1 MAVNKK
7 RRSRAYE
14 IMKASPQ
21 ERMHLNDGSEKNRRT
36 TAYAIMNQNTRD
48 QKAAEQERLKAL
60 AQQRA
65 EREQKKQKNLNDF
78 SNLAYRAANAGAKT
92 VVYKNF
98 NDKLSEMAMENAY
111 NSKYLDSESS
121 NSSNPMQTNSHNS
134 FARTNDFFKS
144 PYYLEGEYKAKQD
157 LKNLGIDENSEAA
170 KQVKKIYG
178 NNAIVKSHRMQDLMN
193 MSEDEL
199 KDFTPNSKEEAEAY
213 LQRVQEINKEYA
225 IAQSKGTVD
234 ENGMP
239 KRLNESNVDIGG
251 KDTELTMMSI
261 ENAYKYGVEL
271 DDGQIKAYED
281 LKERQENEKF
291 SISSS
296 KNLMK
301 EALDT
306 DYDNYT
312 ESFKEKSVSEKLDD
326 AFADVNSAIGGLGES
341 AWSAITSFAGS
352 VAKPLYEAL
361 NFITVD
367 TFGTGKFAE
376 WAEDV
381 SNYEEKTHN
390 DALEANKEVFSDEA
404 AEYVTMFEEAA
415 AQAIPNVAMAILTG
429 GASGAVTSES
439 LMANATRNISGS
451 TLKNTA
457 LTVVEGIKQY
467 MKNPMFTT
475 TFISEAGEAYEDAI
489 ENGADTLTALCNGF
503 TVGLL
508 NGLIEM
514 GGGLETGETNFLK
527 DALDEGMEEI
537 WQGSVSNLMA
547 KATYAPDMPLVST
560 DGSEAVINVKDFVLS
575 FLGGAVGGAAGG
587 GIVTGMNYAAN
598 PVTSSLQNRVYGDTL
613 KTDTNTLSQYAQIT
627 LENGSKRDVNTA
639 NEIMLAIQN
648 GTLDEVSSIKV
659 GKFAQNAAKLYQNKY
674 IAAIA
679 QDEAGTSIKEKTKS
693 AAEIYNTLQNIYTN
707 PEFILN
713 DTRAVM
719 IRRNKVAAEA
729 LSRSAGLNSTINAQT
744 PVSTVKTIARMVSNG
759 VNVNNGQSVNIDST
773 GRVSNTATPAQIDGN
788 AAQRIKNGNGSL
800 SDYLSVTGKTLD
812 DYRDSWGEVNADTLR
827 REAHEIIDNNGILA
841 DVDNS
846 ALSDISNS
854 RRMLNNIQNGS
865 SQSQNGVEIENIS
878 GMRSISPQNIVEI
891 KDGEITLDNGRTVSA
906 ESAPLTNDAQDL
918 YTASARYKDNA
929 VATAFINGYDGY
941 GGLDVETYTKNFDGV
956 YNVYKAQGGVKLTD
970 EFRDK
975 STEAFKSRMGTKAYN
990 AAKQAGIKARKSNE
1004 RNIEG
1009 KKKSSQK
1016 ATENGSRYSLNPYSQ
1031 KEKDNWKNS
1040 KKIIVYENQEMFSDF
1055 INNALR
1061 DGNYQKTMYFGK
1073 INKSLSD
1080 KIMASTGI
1088 NLLNYNITLRADEV
1102 RKIIKSHGNE
1112 SIENKRGQRAITKQ
1126 DLLNVLEIMNNYDEA
1141 IEDKGGYQGLRAIN
1155 FVKYSPTKTTV
1166 FAKIRNKSI
1175 DLSIHTMY
1183 SSKKNSNLATVA
1195 DEKSPASTSKTN
1207 SSTVTINSIPQN
1219 KNTVNGSILEK
1230 ISKKGVVTESY
1241 KKEWTL
1247 SAKEKVTESVIKQ
1260 IANEY
1265 AKRGVNVDI
1274 VYDENGHNGQWNPKT
1289 NTVTVNLAANNP
1301 LAAFF
1306 HETSHMVKQYSG
1318 EYWNDISLMCITY
1331 LAKAK
1336 KTSISELA
1344 DIKKKLY
1351 QTENEEFVNEELV
1364 SDAVSLIAQDKQAV
1378 RKLYNSLIENNTPKS
1393 RIQKILDKFKEVL
1406 MRLRTHFI
1414 KLGKSFNT
1422 NVEAVG
1428 MSEISGFSSYV
1439 NKLSEGLSTA
1449 INELEIYGEVGG
1461 DTKYSIKY
1469 DVDNRPYVVIDEDIL
1484 EGVNIKDI
1492 RAVREKVVSTIFD
1505 KFSNGIEV
1513 AGKTIRVSSKTRSE
1527 ITRSKSTEAYIK
1539 RNRDVFLDKM
1549 RATNNLDE
1557 IVWGSRDY
1565 VNEGLKHNRKDSI
1578 DSFGRGKVQ
1587 LDVNG
1592 KEYSADV
1599 IIGHTKNNSLL
1610 FYDIINLTPTK
1621 IKRRTDPLAVYRKN
1635 ESTGTKISSSNNNIS
1650 QNDTIVNNSI
1660 SENGENDTRF
1670 SLKEDVD
1677 KIPGVAYNNTKKL
1690 SEHNEYEDFM
1700 PSGAMG
1706 KEIRNKVIQSFANKN
1721 FGREAA
1727 IVDFYFND
1735 YRMTIS
1741 YVSPTNYKLID
1752 FHEIEDEKRKSI
1764 YAKRNRRTNS
1774 RYSFRQGG
1782 DGARYARND
1791 DMLSRNGGTAE
1802 ENAGVSQSQSERN
1815 GRGYSGR
1822 EDVHN
1827 GQTETSEAE
1836 ALIKKYSLMEDVD
1849 IKAAQAAIKANQ
1861 ELEKQVKLA
1870 GKLFKEAGT
1879 VLDYK
1884 SVQKISNEL
1893 LRKYRFS
1900 GDTDMRNYITEKLY
1914 AFYTYAT
1921 SEDADDGSAYAYA
1934 REIGEDIEKVNGVDI
1949 ESSEFGE
1956 EMSDII
1962 ALDISSKYTET
1973 AILKSPEEYTKETDR
1988 LRESLRQEKAKTNK
2002 NDETILKLT
2011 RDLKT
2016 AVSNFHSAVETK
2028 QKYKS
2033 EVYELKRKLVQTEN
2047 KLAKQKQSY
2056 EKKIAKLRS
2065 NKSKKKANAV
2075 EQLRPPQKKFRNL
2088 ETIQL
2093 VAEHGAY
2100 EQNEESSRDIFVPK
2114 KDKQGKVISKSVK
2127 TVVESDYVSD
2137 SAVSAINHAMLEG
2150 AMSHEVKTNKSAQKA
2165 ADRIFERQGYE
2176 GAYNEFVSRIEL
2188 SKEFANNG
2196 PDMVALGARLLQEAK
2211 ERGDDTAAADIT
2223 ANLAVY
2229 ALLGGRVTQSYNM
2242 IKACS
2247 ATGQALFFE
2256 RFVKNR
2262 NIANEK
2268 EWATKWSVNAKEKY
2282 LGKTS
2287 EFKPL
2292 VLNEDLMKK
2301 LVVATEQEDID
2312 NISTAI
2318 MLDIAD
2324 QVPSTAGEKIQAWR
2338 YFSMLFNPTTHIRN
2352 VTGNAVFATVRQ
2364 GQNVIKTGL
2373 EQALNK
2379 ATGGKIKL
2387 TTSIVVSKEYRDFA
2401 KADWNASRK
2410 TAMMSGK
2417 FNLENFITQ
2426 NKKLYKHKIFNATIE
2441 KAIKWNS
2448 NMLEKEDG
2456 IFMKL
2461 AYTQALGRYLQA
2473 NNISLEE
2480 NSNVELEAERQR
2492 QLAEARANAF
2502 MEAETATFRNANAI
2516 ATALTQLSNQ
2526 NAAFNLMVNSIMP
2539 FKKTPANIFIQS
2551 MRYSPIGIGMGIK
2564 QIVWDGVKG
2573 QKTAN
2578 EIIDTFA
2585 SGLTGTGIF
2594 LLGMLLRKL
2603 GILQGLFG
2611 DDDILNDEQG
2621 LQENSITICGYTFT
2635 IDWSAPMVV
2644 PLMMGAEWADSFGDF
2659 KIDGKLTDNVW
2670 QLVSQSVD
2678 PLINMTM
2685 LEGVNNILTSIK
2697 YSQDN
2702 AISDIAI
2709 KTGTNFISQFV
2720 PTIGGK
2726 IAQTVSDSRKRT
2738 YIDKDK
2744 SETLQ
2749 TVVQGVQKKTPVWYD
2764 NLQPYLD
2771 AWGQEDKENVASKI
2785 LQNFVLP
2792 GYLQKVESDT
2802 ATDLVL
2808 EVYEQSGHDKTVVPK
2823 TPAKYFTMYELEKVD
2838 GKEKSVK
2845 GEKINLTG
2853 EQYTTL
2859 ARTQGNMSHSLVTA
2873 LADNSTFNNMDI
2885 SQKVAVLDNV
2895 YDFAKYL
2902 GRYAVDNNYSG
2913 TSTEKWCRELVNSK
2927 KKKTEEQII
2936 NTILKRNKE

>member
-1 MAVNKK
+1 M
-7 RRSRAYE
+7 
-14 IMKASPQ
+14 
-21 ERMHLNDGSEKNRRT
+21 
-36 TAYAIMNQNTRD
+36 
-48 QKAAEQERLKAL
+48 
-60 AQQRA
+60 
-65 EREQKKQKNLNDF
+65 
-78 SNLAYRAANAGAKT
+78 
-92 VVYKNF
+92 
-98 NDKLSEMAMENAY
+98 
-111 NSKYLDSESS
+111 
-121 NSSNPMQTNSHNS
+121 
-134 FARTNDFFKS
+134 
-144 PYYLEGEYKAKQD
+144 
-157 LKNLGIDENSEAA
+157 
-170 KQVKKIYG
+170 
-178 NNAIVKSHRMQDLMN
+178 
-193 MSEDEL
+193 
-199 KDFTPNSKEEAEAY
+199 
-213 LQRVQEINKEYA
+213 
-225 IAQSKGTVD
+225 
-234 ENGMP
+234 
-239 KRLNESNVDIGG
+239 
-251 KDTELTMMSI
+251 
-261 ENAYKYGVEL
+261 
-271 DDGQIKAYED
+271 
-281 LKERQENEKF
+281 
-291 SISSS
+291 
-296 KNLMK
+296 
-301 EALDT
+301 
-306 DYDNYT
+306 
-312 ESFKEKSVSEKLDD
+312 
-326 AFADVNSAIGGLGES
+326 
-341 AWSAITSFAGS
+341 
-352 VAKPLYEAL
+352 
-361 NFITVD
+361 
-367 TFGTGKFAE
+367 
-376 WAEDV
+376 
-381 SNYEEKTHN
+381 
-390 DALEANKEVFSDEA
+390 
-404 AEYVTMFEEAA
+404 
-415 AQAIPNVAMAILTG
+415 
-429 GASGAVTSES
+429 
-439 LMANATRNISGS
+439 
-451 TLKNTA
+451 
-457 LTVVEGIKQY
+457 
-467 MKNPMFTT
+467 
-475 TFISEAGEAYEDAI
+475 
-489 ENGADTLTALCNGF
+489 
-503 TVGLL
+503 
-508 NGLIEM
+508 
-514 GGGLETGETNFLK
+514 
-527 DALDEGMEEI
+527 
-537 WQGSVSNLMA
+537 
-547 KATYAPDMPLVST
+547 
-560 DGSEAVINVKDFVLS
+560 
-575 FLGGAVGGAAGG
+575 
-587 GIVTGMNYAAN
+587 
-598 PVTSSLQNRVYGDTL
+598 
-613 KTDTNTLSQYAQIT
+613 
-627 LENGSKRDVNTA
+627 
-639 NEIMLAIQN
+639 
-648 GTLDEVSSIKV
+648 
-659 GKFAQNAAKLYQNKY
+659 
-674 IAAIA
+674 
-679 QDEAGTSIKEKTKS
+679 
-693 AAEIYNTLQNIYTN
+693 
-707 PEFILN
+707 
-713 DTRAVM
+713 
-719 IRRNKVAAEA
+719 
-729 LSRSAGLNSTINAQT
+729 
-744 PVSTVKTIARMVSNG
+744 
-759 VNVNNGQSVNIDST
+759 
-773 GRVSNTATPAQIDGN
+773 
-788 AAQRIKNGNGSL
+788 
-800 SDYLSVTGKTLD
+800 
-812 DYRDSWGEVNADTLR
+812 
-827 REAHEIIDNNGILA
+827 
-841 DVDNS
+841 
-846 ALSDISNS
+846 
-854 RRMLNNIQNGS
+854 
-865 SQSQNGVEIENIS
+865 
-878 GMRSISPQNIVEI
+878 
-891 KDGEITLDNGRTVSA
+891 
-906 ESAPLTNDAQDL
+906 
-918 YTASARYKDNA
+918 
-929 VATAFINGYDGY
+929 
-941 GGLDVETYTKNFDGV
+941 
-956 YNVYKAQGGVKLTD
+956 
-970 EFRDK
+970 
-975 STEAFKSRMGTKAYN
+975 
-990 AAKQAGIKARKSNE
+990 
-1004 RNIEG
+1004 
-1009 KKKSSQK
+1009 
-1016 ATENGSRYSLNPYSQ
+1016 
-1031 KEKDNWKNS
+1031 
-1040 KKIIVYENQEMFSDF
+1040 
-1055 INNALR
+1055 
-1061 DGNYQKTMYFGK
+1061 
-1073 INKSLSD
+1073 
-1080 KIMASTGI
+1080 
-1088 NLLNYNITLRADEV
+1088 
-1102 RKIIKSHGNE
+1102 
-1112 SIENKRGQRAITKQ
+1112 
-1126 DLLNVLEIMNNYDEA
+1126 
-1141 IEDKGGYQGLRAIN
+1141 
-1155 FVKYSPTKTTV
+1155 
-1166 FAKIRNKSI
+1166 
-1175 DLSIHTMY
+1175 
-1183 SSKKNSNLATVA
+1183 
-1195 DEKSPASTSKTN
+1195 
-1207 SSTVTINSIPQN
+1207 
-1219 KNTVNGSILEK
+1219 
-1230 ISKKGVVTESY
+1230 
-1241 KKEWTL
+1241 
-1247 SAKEKVTESVIKQ
+1247 TESVIKQ

-1331 LAKAK
+1331 LAKAN

-1378 RKLYNSLIENNTPKS
+1378 RKLYSQLLESGKPKG
-1393 RIQKILDKFKEVL
+1393 RVQKILDKFKEVL

-1422 NVEAVG
+1422 NIEAVG

-1439 NKLSEGLSTA
+1439 NELSEGLSTA
-1449 INELEIYGEVGG
+1449 INELETYGE
-1461 DTKYSIKY
+1461 
-1469 DVDNRPYVVIDEDIL
+1469 DEK
-1484 EGVNIKDI
+1484 VKFS
-1492 RAVREKVVSTIFD
+1492 VRESEKYTFD
-1505 KFSNGIEV
+1505 TAHNSF
-1513 AGKTIRVSSKTRSE
+1513 T
-1527 ITRSKSTEAYIK
+1527 
-1539 RNRDVFLDKM
+1539 
-1549 RATNNLDE
+1549 
-1557 IVWGSRDY
+1557 DY
-1565 VNEGLKHNRKDSI
+1565 K
-1578 DSFGRGKVQ
+1578 
-1587 LDVNG
+1587 
-1592 KEYSADV
+1592 AD
-1599 IIGHTKNNSLL
+1599 TKNNLKLRNIEIVDNENQLENIISNALDNRQSKNNYCLGAVSDDLL
-1610 FYDIINLTPTK
+1610 TK
-1621 IKRRTDPLAVYRKN
+1621 IKGDIGENIFKNGQYSFIISSDDIRHIQEHFKDTKDIKQAIFRLCDTVNNYDTVKLDKQGNRNLLVFEKSYSDYNYLSVELASKKN
-1635 ESTGTKISSSNNNIS
+1635 RSIDLITFYVTLNNKKRVLLNSSAENNTATRGEYNSSNNSIS
-1650 QNDTIVNNSI
+1650 QNDTVVNDSI
-1660 SENGENDTRF
+1660 SENGENNINKFYTIASNSKYAKVGEYNHFSLSAVKRLIKEGQQFRKKYESYKQFAYSNEYDQYSLLEHQIIGFGFDNPDIDANSLTVKKYLRIGEPQADNLTYLNSYNNAEDKREDGVSVITSGWLKSLKSVFFGSSDEKLASRGVYEIEGIDLSSRGGDDEVLIYPVSWAKKTNIKSRKKLEAAVKYLEESQNSEQDTKF
-1670 SLKEDVD
+1670 SLKEDTTNWKPITPTEETQKVLNRL
-1677 KIPGVAYNNTKKL
+1677 ANN
-1690 SEHNEYEDFM
+1690 EHVSLETIQMLE
-1700 PSGAMG
+1700 
-1706 KEIRNKVIQSFANKN
+1706 EIREAYTRRGDYEPTVNINTPSRQELRQKIQDDVEKLGSARLDENGEWVYDNNIRKEKRIDVVI
-1721 FGREAA
+1721 GLPAA
-1727 IVDFYFND
+1727 GKSSAIADPLSNRYGSRIVDCDIVKERLPEFDNGYGADNVHD
-1735 YRMTIS
+1735 ES
-1741 YVSPTNYKLID
+1741 KLIND
-1752 FHEIEDEKRKSI
+1752 NILDRAMENGENIVLPIVGSGYNKLEQKLQSYKDRGYNVHLHLNELPMNKSLGRMLNRFLETGRFLEPLLAYKYQNKPTEVFNRIIAERGDLLNGYSHYSNDVKRGEKPIFIKGTERVEKTI
-1764 YAKRNRRTNS
+1764 DAGRNEGNRRENLGIS
-1774 RYSFRQGG
+1774 QG
-1782 DGARYARND
+1782 R
-1791 DMLSRNGGTAE
+1791 L
-1802 ENAGVSQSQSERN
+1802 
-1815 GRGYSGR
+1815 
-1822 EDVHN
+1822 
-1827 GQTETSEAE
+1827 TETSEAE

-1870 GKLFKEAGT
+1870 GKLFKKAGT

-1884 SVQKISNEL
+1884 SVQQISNEL

-2002 NDETILKLT
+2002 NDEAILKLT
-2011 RDLKT
+2011 KDLKT

-2176 GAYNEFVSRIEL
+2176 GAYKEFVSRIEL

-2242 IKACS
+2242 LRACG

-2268 EWATKWSVNAKEKY
+2268 EWAKKWSVNAKEKY

-2292 VLNEDLMKK
+2292 VLNEELMKK

-2312 NISTAI
+2312 SISTEI

-2461 AYTQALGRYLQA
+2461 AYTQALGRYLQV

-2480 NSNVELEAERQR
+2480 NSNAELEAERQR

-2539 FKKTPANIFIQS
+2539 FKKTPANIFLQS

-2738 YIDKDK
+2738 YIDKNK

-2764 NLQPYLD
+2764 SLQPYLD

-2859 ARTQGNMSHSLVTA
+2859 ARTQGNMSHALVTA

-2936 NTILKRNKE
+2936 NTILKRSKE